1 MRAVIQRVLR
11 ASVSVQGR
19 TVGEIGPGIAV
30 LLGIHHT
37 DSAGDCEYIINKL
50 AGLRI
55 FDDAD
60 GVMNMSLEETGGEI
74 LVVSQFTLYGDA
86 RKGRRPSYSEAMPP
100 ERAEPFYN
108 EFMDTLKKR
117 NQRVSSGIF
126 GADMKLSLVN
136 SGPVTILLDSKKA
149 F

>member
-1 MRAVIQRVLR
+1 MRAVIQRVLS

-30 LLGIHHT
+30 LLGIHHA
-37 DSAGDCEYIINKL
+37 DSAGDCEYIINKMT
-50 AGLRI
+50 GLRI

-108 EFMDTLKKR
+108 EFMDMLKKR
-117 NQRVSSGIF
+117 YQRVCSGIF